1 MSNTSKDLNN
11 GRESVE
17 DTLSKI
23 AALLGETAKK
33 DDIDGLKSQILNFST
48 ATNEEIVKLKN
59 TVNAVE
65 NKANDQQEQISL
77 LQANVEILKQDQL
90 KNNISIAGIPVEL
103 VDGTNSDEVIIN
115 ISSKVGVEISKGQF
129 TSHTVANNRFV
140 IAQFYDFK
148 HKQMLIN
155 QLRMGKKLI
164 VKEIFANASSNE
176 NQIFVN
182 DHLTPYFN
190 KLYLMARNAKKEGKL
205 HTVSSYNGRIRV
217 RKHSDDVP
225 IIISNE
231 SQLQLLINL
240 ELSDSVDLTN
250 DNSQLVGES
259 NNASTSTRKSEKV
272 KVKAKEGYNGRT
284 NKQISKRSRGKSPKS
299 PDQIDASN
307 NKSKRNKSNASNSAI
322 ANA

>member
-1 MSNTSKDLNN
+1 M
-11 GRESVE
+11 SVE
-17 DTLSKI
+17 ETLSKI

-48 ATNEEIVKLKN
+48 ATNEEIVKLKS

-115 ISSKVGVEISKGQF
+115 IASKVGVKISKGQF

-148 HKQMLIN
+148 HKQMIIN

-205 HTVSSYNGRIRV
+205 CTVSSYNGRIRV

-225 IIISNE
+225 ISISNE

-240 ELSDSVDLTN
+240 EPSDSVDLTN

-272 KVKAKEGYNGRT
+272 KVKAKESYNGRT

-299 PDQIDASN
+299 PDQNDTSN
-307 NKSKRNKSNASNSAI
+307 NKSKRNKSNATNPAI

>member
-11 GRESVE
+11 GREPVE
-17 DTLSKI
+17 ETLSRI

-33 DDIDGLKSQILNFST
+33 EDIDSLKTQILNFST
-48 ATNEEIVKLKN
+48 ATNEEMVKLKN

-65 NKANDQQEQISL
+65 SKANDQQEQISL

-90 KNNISIAGIPVEL
+90 KNNVSIAGIPVNL

-115 ISSKVGVEISKGQF
+115 IASKVGVELSKGQF

-148 HKQMLIN
+148 HKQMIIN
-155 QLRMGKKLI
+155 QLRLGKKLI
-164 VKEIFANASSNE
+164 VKEIFANASSND

-182 DHLTPYFN
+182 DHLTPYFS

-205 HTVSSYNGRIRV
+205 YTVSSANGKIRV
-217 RKHSDDVP
+217 RKHSDDIP
-225 IIISNE
+225 ISISNE

-240 ELSDSVDLTN
+240 ESSDSVDLTN
-250 DNSQLVGES
+250 ENSQLVGES
-259 NNASTSTRKSEKV
+259 INASTSTRKSEKV
-272 KVKAKEGYNGRT
+272 KDKAKESHSSRT
-284 NKQISKRSRGKSPKS
+284 NKEITKRRRGKSPKS
-299 PDQIDASN
+299 PDQNDTSN
-307 NKSKRNKSNASNSAI
+307 NKSKRNKSNASSSAV
-322 ANA
+322 AKA